1 MHRFLLLF
9 LIAPTAL
16 FLFIPA
22 GAASDQYGAI
32 AFSKSTSA
40 HGYSYDYYNRATAE
54 KRAVSE
60 CNKRAGSDDCK
71 VVIWFKNACGALAV
85 GDSGSGAEWGETAEV
100 ALFKSLASCVQIS
113 SHCEIVS
120 WACTGNADD

>member
-1 MHRFLLLF
+1 MLLL
-9 LIAPTAL
+9 LIVTPAL
-16 FLFIPA
+16 FFFIPA

-40 HGYSYDYYNRATAE
+40 HGHSYDYFNKASAE

-60 CNKRAGSDDCK
+60 CNKRAGTDDCK

-85 GDSGSGAEWGETAEV
+85 GDSGSGAEWGENLDV
-100 ALFKSLASCVQIS
+100 ALVKSLASCVQIS
-113 SHCEIVS
+113 SHCEIIS